1 MMVISRET
9 HLTIRLY
16 YEKLFFFF
24 WENRLV
30 FLCSVVI
37 LKISQKTFFFVVVW
51 LADKSLIFLVIPN
64 NSMNKRKN
72 SKSVS
77 FLGYFMRLKLETLQ
91 NLKFTQKIKLV

>member
-1 MMVISRET
+1 MLTTCSMMPRFFLFTEATKKAYALVMMVMSRDS

-72 SKSVS
+72 SK
-77 FLGYFMRLKLETLQ
+77 
-91 NLKFTQKIKLV
+91 